1 MYFFFFLKKN
11 ILISKYILYTSK
23 TFYLNSYLSII
34 YENPNKKKN
43 DLIINDYFLDN
54 FINIKKK
61 NNSWNIKKGSINV
74 PFKNTFWNNE
84 FSFAKKKMLWEIKN
98 KKKEF

>member
-1 MYFFFFLKKN
+1 M
-11 ILISKYILYTSK
+11 YTSK